1 MKKKYIIL
9 VIATIYAICCNV
21 MSQTDDDQV
30 LLALTKIE
38 KGEIEDVRKMLPE
51 LISRHQ
57 NNPAV
62 IYIQGRVSIDGIEAV
77 KYYQSIVD
85 NFPNSEWADDALYHI
100 YQYYYSLGLYRTADL
115 KLQQLKRDYPYSPY
129 ITGEKKQ
136 ETPIQEDKV
145 LKLPEKEIIT
155 QDTIKVAKSAEPIK
169 TIPTKESYTVQIGAY
184 ATLANAEKQKDF
196 FDKLGYDVEITNKI
210 RNGQNLYLVWIGSFS
225 TIDAAQEMVRELKRK
240 YNQSS
245 MVIERY

>member
-1 MKKKYIIL
+1 MKIRYIIL
-9 VIATIYAICCNV
+9 VIATIYSMSYKAI
-21 MSQTDDDQV
+21 SQTDDDQV

-51 LISRHQ
+51 LVSSHQ

-136 ETPIQEDKV
+136 EIPIEEDKV

-155 QDTIKVAKSAEPIK
+155 QDTIKVEKSAEPIK

-184 ATLANAEKQKDF
+184 ATLTNAEKQKEY
-196 FDKLGYDVEITNKI
+196 FDKLGYSVEITNKI